1 MTMDQA
7 DEIPKKALAELLEE
21 LIIDQK
27 RAAQNATGLVR
38 RVLAGLASKSAAA
51 PINDY
56 VNKALFADD
65 EEKGAKQV
73 QALGYNM
80 AQDRLEG
87 LLYATYEL
95 YSIHPSLVA
104 RVLPNLQADLQN
116 ANPDRRRATTAVI
129 GQILAHCHSHL
140 SSLVLS
146 LHSLSISRV
155 LLFSQSFVSPFPSP

>member
-1 MTMDQA
+1 MDQA

-65 EEKGAKQV
+65 EQK
-73 QALGYNM
+73 
-80 AQDRLEG
+80 
-87 LLYATYEL
+87 
-95 YSIHPSLVA
+95 
-104 RVLPNLQADLQN
+104 
-116 ANPDRRRATTAVI
+116 
-129 GQILAHCHSHL
+129 
-140 SSLVLS
+140 
-146 LHSLSISRV
+146 
-155 LLFSQSFVSPFPSP
+155 